1 MRLIWGG
8 LGLVALAL
16 LGGFGAGVDKAPAG
30 AAALGCNAAG
40 YVADAVQAPTAAQLA
55 GYAGRYQGS
64 EGSYD
69 AWGAFN
75 RSGSAEL
82 VVGSDGQLSYKGTA
96 YDITSACVDKAE
108 GAHGTVLYIESG
120 AGHFDLSDRAQAST
134 GQAWGVSPVDG
145 ITVFTQ
151 GRR

>member
-8 LGLVALAL
+8 LGVVALAL
-16 LGGFGAGVDKAPAG
+16 LGGFGAGVDKAPAS
-30 AAALGCNAAG
+30 APALGCNAAG
-40 YVADAVQAPTAAQLA
+40 YVADAVQAPSAAQLA
-55 GYAGRYQGS
+55 AYAGRYHGQ

-75 RSGSAEL
+75 RSDTAEL
-82 VVGSDGQLSYKGTA
+82 VVGADGQLSYKGTVYEA
-96 YDITSACVDKAE
+96 TSVCVDKAE
-108 GAHGTVLYIESG
+108 GAHGRVLYIESG
-120 AGHFDLSDRAQAST
+120 AGHFDLSDRAEAPA

-145 ITVFTQ
+145 VTVFTH

>member
-8 LGLVALAL
+8 LAVVALAL
-16 LGGFGAGVDKAPAG
+16 LGGFGAGVDKAPAS
-30 AAALGCNAAG
+30 APSLHCNAAG
-40 YVADAVQAPTAAQLA
+40 YVADAVEAPSAAQLA
-55 GYAGRYQGS
+55 AYAGRYQGS

-82 VVGSDGQLSYKGTA
+82 LVGGDGLLSYNGAA
-96 YDITSACVDKAE
+96 YAITSACVDKAE
-108 GAHGTVLYIESG
+108 GAHGKLLYIESG
-120 AGHFDLSDRAQAST
+120 AGHFDLSDRTQAAA

-145 ITVFTQ
+145 ITVFTH